1 MGHCMGLLF
10 PLTTH
15 RSITL
20 CSFVPFT
27 FATSTC
33 GSAKVCTACASRQ
46 QQLAPAQWL
55 GETCYLRNFQK
66 KRGENPAEI
75 FSYCGKISSKGSVI
89 WTNLRCHKQM
99 QGIVV
104 SGMSIG
110 LDPIRTICM
119 PENIAICS
127 LLTFMSYSQIRL
139 LESNRSLGTCYQATV
154 HFAIHIYRF
163 SVLRC
168 YGRIR
173 RLHYHPHKKMYF

>member
-1 MGHCMGLLF
+1 MGLIF
-10 PLTTH
+10 SLTTH
-15 RSITL
+15 PSITL

-55 GETCYLRNFQK
+55 GGSCATWETFRK
-66 KRGENPAEI
+66 KGGGKSSWNLLLFWKQNHRKVWW
-75 FSYCGKISSKGSVI
+75 CGQ
-89 WTNLRCHKQM
+89 NLQCHKQM

-110 LDPIRTICM
+110 LGPIRTIFM
-119 PENIAICS
+119 PENIVICS

-139 LESNRSLGTCYQATV
+139 LESNRSLLGPVTKLPSILQFFFFKGDSEPQPSGWTN
-154 HFAIHIYRF
+154 IYRF

-168 YGRIR
+168 
-173 RLHYHPHKKMYF
+173 